1 MRNRYVIAGP
11 WSVNTTSTFDHDDA
25 TSTLTVETTDLR
37 DTRSGTV
44 YREGAYRVQVVST
57 VSGAPRTKVF
67 KGETAWSQA
76 ERYAEDARLFF
87 RRVGW

>member
-1 MRNRYVIAGP
+1 MSKRYVIAGP

-44 YREGAYRVQVVST
+44 YR
-57 VSGAPRTKVF
+57 
-67 KGETAWSQA
+67 
-76 ERYAEDARLFF
+76 
-87 RRVGW
+87 